1 MGGRGSSSGG
11 GIPTITPGGGGGSAG
26 FAMDAKPGSPNT
38 LKDALGTKGRAMST
52 QRAVMGA
59 NPFYDGTYREYSENC
74 QRAVVATEARFRGYN
89 VIAQPTYEGDK
100 LPSAAYVNPKT
111 GVRNSFWMG
120 AFKGA
125 KPEKVGSTSVN
136 KTQQN
141 LESKMKSYGDGSR
154 GIMQVQWKGGG
165 GHVLNVVQKNGKTY
179 YYDGQVGAKYDASKL
194 YKAIKPTKTQLVR
207 TDNLKFSDRA
217 KNSVMKT
224 PKG

>member
-1 MGGRGSSSGG
+1 MGGRGAGSSIPTAIPSGG
-11 GIPTITPGGGGGSAG
+11 GGASAG
-26 FAMDAKPGSPNT
+26 FGMDQQPGSPNT
-38 LKDALGTKGRAMST
+38 LKDALGAKGRPMSAEN
-52 QRAVMGA
+52 AVMNA
-59 NPFYDGTYREYSENC
+59 NPFYDRSYGEYSENC

-100 LPSAAYVNPKT
+100 LPNAAYVNPKT

-125 KPEKVGSTSVN
+125 KPERVGSTSVA

-141 LESKMKSYGDGSR
+141 LESKMKSYGNGSR
-154 GIMQVQWKGGG
+154 AIMQVQWKGGG

-179 YYDGQVGAKYDASKL
+179 YYDGQIGVKYNASDL
-194 YKAIKPTKTQLVR
+194 FKAIKTTNTQLVR

-217 KNSVMKT
+217 KKSIMKT
-224 PKG
+224 PKR